1 MKDVHEVHKAA
12 PKATIFAVRMEAVN
26 HWNLSS
32 ADLKRFAEEKG
43 MASNVVISNDGDF
56 YYC

>member
-12 PKATIFAVRMEAVN
+12 IIAVHIGAVN
-26 HWNLSS
+26 HRNLSR

-43 MASNVVISNDGDF
+43 MASNVVFPNDGDS